1 MDKDEARVLAIA
13 GSLDAQRYMT
23 RASTGGVA
31 LDEAGVL
38 LVAGGHPMPFLMNAV
53 ARTDPNV
60 PAADVLARAR
70 DFFRPRDRGYSV
82 LGLEGQDD
90 DLIAAA
96 NADDFRAMGDAAP
109 LMAVDEPPAVVDVP
123 DGARIDPVKTEVDVE
138 ALVDVCADAYSVYG
152 MPADVAAAVHTPRS
166 MLLAPHIAAVVAQ
179 DDEGPV
185 ATATAVAT
193 MGTAYVQ
200 WVATR
205 QRAFGRGLGAA
216 VTQAVTIAGFA
227 LGARLATLGAS
238 PMGASVYRR
247 IGWIDVGMSVTLVT
261 FGPR

>member
-1 MDKDEARVLAIA
+1 
-13 GSLDAQRYMT
+13 
-23 RASTGGVA
+23 
-31 LDEAGVL
+31 
-38 LVAGGHPMPFLMNAV
+38 MPFLMNAV
-53 ARTDPNV
+53 ARTDPAV

-70 DFFRPRDRGYSV
+70 DFFAPRDRGYSV
-82 LGLEGQDD
+82 LGLAGQDD

-96 NADDFRAMGDAAP
+96 EAAGFRAVGEAAP
-109 LMAVDEPPAVVDVP
+109 LMALDEPPAGVDLP
-123 DGARIDPVKTEVDVE
+123 AGARIEAVTTEADVD
-138 ALVDVCADAYSVYG
+138 ALADICADAYSVYG

-166 MLLAPHIAAVVAQ
+166 MLLAPHIAAVVAH

-193 MGTAYVQ
+193 YGTAYVQ

-205 QRAFGRGLGAA
+205 QRAFGRGFGAA

-238 PMGASVYRR
+238 PMGVPVYRR
-247 IGWIDVGMSVTLVT
+247 IGWTEVGMSVSRVT
-261 FGPR
+261 FAPPR